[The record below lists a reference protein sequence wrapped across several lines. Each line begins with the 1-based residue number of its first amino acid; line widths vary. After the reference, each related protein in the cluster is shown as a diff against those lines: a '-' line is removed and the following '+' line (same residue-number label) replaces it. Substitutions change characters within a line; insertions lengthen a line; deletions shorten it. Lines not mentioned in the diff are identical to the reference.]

1 MATGPLPALCL
12 PLERPLR
19 AASVWLR
26 SDLGH
31 SRAACNRGAVAPASR
46 RQWPRGTVCRVR
58 LRLPRAATPA
68 VRLVWWR
75 QAPCTCALAR
85 VCAGDTDQAS
95 QSRHPGGCVRVS
107 RQEAP
112 ASVSEVVASLA
123 PEVCA
128 VFLTPIYNG
137 GTPCVFG
144 HGGSRKAARPLS
156 LSESV
161 WLQSSL
167 PQRGLERPYHGASLP
182 TPSHYKTPGRHSLV
196 PWQPAASLPVPPAAC
211 SLGVASAPRG
221 TEALPLL
228 LVAPLRA
235 RPVRQGLLGV

>member
-1 MATGPLPALCL
+1 M
-12 PLERPLR
+12 
-19 AASVWLR
+19 
-26 SDLGH
+26 
-31 SRAACNRGAVAPASR
+31 
-46 RQWPRGTVCRVR
+46 
-58 LRLPRAATPA
+58 
-68 VRLVWWR
+68 
-75 QAPCTCALAR
+75 
-85 VCAGDTDQAS
+85 
-95 QSRHPGGCVRVS
+95 RVS

-112 ASVSEVVASLA
+112 ASVSEVMASLA